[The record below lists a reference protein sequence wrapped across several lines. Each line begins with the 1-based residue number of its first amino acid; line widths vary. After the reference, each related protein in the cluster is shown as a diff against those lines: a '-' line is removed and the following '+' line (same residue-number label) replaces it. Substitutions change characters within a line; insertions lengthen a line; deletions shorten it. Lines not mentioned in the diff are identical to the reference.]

1 SSERTRLQSAPPVLY
16 VTAPRLDSTLELR
29 LKVGQGSPHNRRNE
43 KLAKATGVR
52 EPTIRFYERRGLLR
66 HASRSSGNC
75 RLYGHSCQCD
85 EPLGG
90 RATMSIALPAPVA
103 AYFAAEEA
111 GDADA
116 LARCFAEDGVVRD
129 EGGEFTGVT
138 AIREWNAAA
147 RL

>member
-1 SSERTRLQSAPPVLY
+1 
-16 VTAPRLDSTLELR
+16 
-29 LKVGQGSPHNRRNE
+29 
-43 KLAKATGVR
+43 
-52 EPTIRFYERRGLLR
+52 
-66 HASRSSGNC
+66 
-75 RLYGHSCQCD
+75 
-85 EPLGG
+85 
-90 RATMSIALPAPVA
+90 MSIALPAPVA

-147 RL
+147 RLKYHHTVEPLSARERDGQTIVIGRLSGDFPNSPLSLEHVFVLEGDKIATLEIR